1 MKDIL
6 RIKNFKC
13 FKSQEF
19 ALHNM
24 TVLVGANGMG
34 KSTVVQSLLLIRN
47 TIENDSDI
55 VLLNGP
61 YGLELGTNASV
72 INQDADDD
80 KIVFS
85 INSEQSEVRFSI
97 ELRGDCENERLDL
110 RRVLQLR
117 GDFDGILAEEFYFL
131 SAERTGPRVSQKV
144 VTMNFLN
151 TGIYGE
157 HTGQVLAK
165 KFLKVPESRRHPS
178 LETPYLPEHVNAWI
192 KTILPDVEVTA
203 YEDIKLQTSQIKIR
217 NKRSMDFIES
227 PNIGFGISYAL
238 PIIVEGLVAEDDR
251 YLIVENPEAHLHPSA
266 QTGMGKFLAMLA
278 DKGLHVVVETHSDHL
293 LDGIQIYAAEHP
305 DTRNDFIIYNFG
317 QDEEKKPDITAI
329 TFDGEFDYSVWPK
342 GFMDQTN
349 KNYEEFIDKRT
360 AQNV

>member
-13 FKSQEF
+13 FKTQEF
-19 ALHNM
+19 ALHNL

-47 TIENDSDI
+47 AIENESDF

-61 YGLELGTNASV
+61 YGMELGTSASV
-72 INQDADDD
+72 INLDADDD
-80 KIVFS
+80 EIVLS
-85 INSEQSEVRFSI
+85 ITRETNEDRFSI
-97 ELRGDCENERLDL
+97 KLKGDSEIDRLDL
-110 RRVLQLR
+110 RKILQLR
-117 GDFDGILAEEFYFL
+117 GDFEGILAEEFYFL
-131 SAERTGPRVSQKV
+131 SAERNGPRISQKV
-144 VTMNFLN
+144 VTMNYLN

-157 HTGQVLAK
+157 QTGQVLAK
-165 KFLKVPESRRHPS
+165 KFWKVPENRRHPS
-178 LETPYLPEHVNAWI
+178 LETPYLPDHVNAWI

-217 NKRSMDFIES
+217 NQRSMDFVES
-227 PNIGFGISYAL
+227 TNIGFGISYAL
-238 PIIVEGLVAEDDR
+238 PIIVEGLIAENDR

-278 DKGLHVVVETHSDHL
+278 HNGLHVVVETHSDHL
-293 LDGIQIYAAEHP
+293 LDGIQIYVAEHP
-305 DTRNDFIIYNFG
+305 ETKNDFIIYNFA
-317 QDEEKKPDITAI
+317 QDEERKPDVTAI
-329 TFDGEFDYSVWPK
+329 TFDRELDYSVWPK

-349 KNYEEFIDKRT
+349 KNYEEFINKR
-360 AQNV
+360 ASQNV

>member
-13 FKSQEF
+13 FKAQEF
-19 ALHNM
+19 ALHNL

-34 KSTVVQSLLLIRN
+34 KSTVIQSLLLIRYS
-47 TIENDSDI
+47 IESDSDV

-61 YGLELGTNASV
+61 YGMELGTSVSV
-72 INQDADDD
+72 INQDSDDD
-80 KIVFS
+80 EIVLS
-85 INSEQSEVRFSI
+85 ISGETNEERFSI
-97 ELRGDCENERLDL
+97 KLKGVSDIDSLDL
-110 RRVLQLR
+110 RRIRQLR
-117 GDFDGILAEEFYFL
+117 GDFEGILAEEFYFL
-131 SAERTGPRVSQKV
+131 SAERNGPRISQKV
-144 VTMNFLN
+144 VTMNYLN

-157 HTGQVLAK
+157 QTGQVLAK
-165 KFLKVPESRRHPS
+165 KFWKVPENRRHPS
-178 LETPYLPEHVNAWI
+178 LETPYLPDHVNAWL

-203 YEDIKLQTSQIKIR
+203 YEDIRLQTSQIKIR

-227 PNIGFGISYAL
+227 TNIGFGISYAL

-293 LDGIQIYAAEHP
+293 LDGIQIYVAEHP

-329 TFDGEFDYSVWPK
+329 TFDGEFDYSVWPQ

-360 AQNV
+360 VQNV

>member
-1 MKDIL
+1 MLFIRML
-6 RIKNFKC
+6 C
-13 FKSQEF
+13 F
-19 ALHNM
+19 L
-24 TVLVGANGMG
+24 
-34 KSTVVQSLLLIRN
+34 
-47 TIENDSDI
+47 
-55 VLLNGP
+55 
-61 YGLELGTNASV
+61 
-72 INQDADDD
+72 
-80 KIVFS
+80 
-85 INSEQSEVRFSI
+85 
-97 ELRGDCENERLDL
+97 
-110 RRVLQLR
+110 
-117 GDFDGILAEEFYFL
+117 
-131 SAERTGPRVSQKV
+131 
-144 VTMNFLN
+144 
-151 TGIYGE
+151 
-157 HTGQVLAK
+157 
-165 KFLKVPESRRHPS
+165 
-178 LETPYLPEHVNAWI
+178 W
-192 KTILPDVEVTA
+192 
-203 YEDIKLQTSQIKIR
+203 